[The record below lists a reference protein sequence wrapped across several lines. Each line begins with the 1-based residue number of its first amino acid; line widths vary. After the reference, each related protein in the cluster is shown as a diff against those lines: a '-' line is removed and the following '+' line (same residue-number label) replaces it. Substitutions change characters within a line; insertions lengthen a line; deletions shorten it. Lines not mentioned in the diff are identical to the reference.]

1 MPRCRGRYRLRRWFC
16 VLYNCGSRTAG
27 GVLSCRD
34 KKVPKETLS
43 LRRESFLRFS
53 AETGVG
59 RQHIP
64 VLRPTRA
71 SRARPCRALS
81 VSACDARRAGRV
93 GTATHGKAE
102 KIIPLI
108 NTVTITSDTQT
119 VPTYSTRVLLGT
131 RYYPI

>member
-1 MPRCRGRYRLRRWFC
+1 MEEPSRFPYHLHQNSAMEDFVENQRVVSGIACADVFT
-16 VLYNCGSRTAG
+16 CGSRTAG

-43 LRRESFLRFS
+43 LRRETFPRFS

-71 SRARPCRALS
+71 SRARPYWALS
-81 VSACDARRAGRV
+81 VSVSDARRAGRGDV
-93 GTATHGKAE
+93 KTKHPHPNV
-102 KIIPLI
+102 KIPMI
-108 NTVTITSDTQT
+108 
-119 VPTYSTRVLLGT
+119 
-131 RYYPI
+131 